1 MHCVT
6 NLFDIQYQ
14 EKTCEC
20 RKNSVTNSKYS
31 YDSQI
36 YNFNMEL
43 SPQPVK
49 HFLNNGT
56 ISEQNAYFLAMMDPN
71 FCHAQSFTEQVGIL
85 C

>member
-1 MHCVT
+1 MVHF
-6 NLFDIQYQ
+6 LF
-14 EKTCEC
+14 
-20 RKNSVTNSKYS
+20 
-31 YDSQI
+31 
-36 YNFNMEL
+36 NFNMEL
-43 SPQPVK
+43 PPQPVK